1 MNNSNSQPGDWS
13 CTKCGTNNFS
23 RRTDCF
29 KCQNPKNGS
38 INSNQSLSGNPN
50 LSSIGDEKKLIKLL
64 GKAKSAV
71 KTVEQNIQVYIKAWK
86 HSRQLSYHELE
97 TLIVS
102 LAKLPSSF
110 VFENPPL
117 ACHCRV
123 AVECYINF
131 AQKNK
136 EDVDFAQNVL
146 PKIENI
152 VHFVKVELPFSFS
165 FHQLVFILTFLL
177 LVFFLFL

>member
-1 MNNSNSQPGDWS
+1 M
-13 CTKCGTNNFS
+13 
-23 RRTDCF
+23 
-29 KCQNPKNGS
+29 
-38 INSNQSLSGNPN
+38 
-50 LSSIGDEKKLIKLL
+50 GDEKKLIKLL
-64 GKAKSAV
+64 GKTKSVV
-71 KTVEQNIQVYIKAWK
+71 KTNEQNIQVYIKAWK
-86 HSRQLSYHELE
+86 HSQQLSYHELE

-102 LAKLPSSF
+102 LAKMPSSF
-110 VFENPPL
+110 LFEHPPL

-136 EDVDFAQNVL
+136 GDVDFAENVL

-152 VHFVKVELPFSFS
+152 VHFVKVELPFNFL

-177 LVFFLFL
+177 LDFFFFL